1 MTAAFVLLTSCNT
14 EKLGSQLTAGINKNI
29 EETGF
34 RVATGAGRALADT
47 TELRKALNHLLDS
60 TVLNAGLSGNI
71 AIRAIVDSLLSPRW
85 TAFTAQL
92 LESVTGQPLRTNLA
106 ALKDNLLGADTRQRV
121 RMLLTSAM
129 NEVLGDR
136 LQTAMATL
144 RDQLTGL
151 PLQRNI
157 STLRDSLLNDKTNAA
172 IKAIVDTAMLTIAY
186 RMKNNVN
193 PSLQANLSF
202 IQRNATSLLIT
213 VGIMAL
219 VVIIVI
225 WRLKEKYAK
234 MTTVLAS
241 QIHAIPDQQAYDDLT
256 NRIKEKAVVAGV
268 EPSLR
273 KVLSDNGLLGKDSRE
288 SWQAKRKLNL
298 N

>member
-85 TAFTAQL
+85 MAFTAQL